1 MTVTR
6 RDQHNISTRKIYLVL
21 FLFLLGL
28 SFLGYQYWTK
38 QDHHY
43 SLVLLF
49 EARCSGV
56 SPHKLNLVQA
66 EESRRF
72 DLATKTHHFSLK
84 QKLDPGKLLLSLDDT
99 TQAKIYNYS
108 LLDQTLAVR
117 LNCVDTSS
125 SPSIPPPEEAEQP
138 EVVQAD
144 PEHPAPS
151 PPPALSAEEV
161 NTIRWEGYLSIH
173 KDLPLDLSKLSIRYA
188 NQEARLDPSGS
199 FFFDLEN
206 PQANGQVQV
215 FNQGTF
221 IHAQFFPT
229 GAPIRIS
236 LDPTNVTNLS
246 D

>member
-1 MTVTR
+1 MTATR
-6 RDQHNISTRKIYLVL
+6 RDQYNTSTRKIYLVL

-28 SFLGYQYWTK
+28 SFFGYQYWTK

-49 EARCSGV
+49 QAQCSGV
-56 SPHKLNLVQA
+56 SPHKLNLVQG

-72 DLATKTHHFSLK
+72 DLATKAHHFSLK
-84 QKLDPGKLLLSLDDT
+84 QKLDPDKLLLSLDDT

-108 LLDQTLAVR
+108 LLDQTLAIR

-125 SPSIPPPEEAEQP
+125 TSPISPPEEAEQP
-138 EVVQAD
+138 ALAQAD
-144 PEHPAPS
+144 PERPAPS
-151 PPPALSAEEV
+151 PNPALSAEEV
-161 NTIRWEGYLSIH
+161 NTFRWEGYLSIH
-173 KDLPLDLSKLSIRYA
+173 KDLPLDLTKLSIRYA
-188 NQEARLDPSGS
+188 NQEAKLDPTGS

-215 FNQGTF
+215 FNQGIF

-236 LDPTNVTNLS
+236 LDPTNVINLT